1 MQPDTHPDDLVR
13 RIVEAALFAA
23 SQPQSLAQLVA
34 LFPEDAPAPAESI
47 EKALDALREE
57 SPRRGVE
64 LVEVAS
70 GFRFQVRS
78 EVQPWVARLW
88 AERQTRYSR
97 ALLETL
103 ALIAYRQ
110 PITRGEIEQIRGVA
124 VSTQIIRTLE
134 EREWIRVVGHRDVPG
149 KPALFGTTRG
159 FLDYFGLKS
168 LDQLPPLTELHD
180 IPDLEPQLALEPITA
195 SAPALQGLEPSAPL
209 LINAELDVQ
218 DEAGS
223 VDGDDAFDEAAGA
236 DDADDASADDEG
248 FDTDDDPAAYDELI
262 AVDGQ
267 AIEEEST
274 GADAPATDEDAA
286 RVAVPASDAALQ
298 PEPNDADDGDANDP
312 SDDATRASSEQTT

>member
-1 MQPDTHPDDLVR
+1 MPPDTHPDELVR

-57 SPRRGVE
+57 SSRRGVE

-78 EVQPWVARLW
+78 EVQPWVVRLW

-110 PITRGEIEQIRGVA
+110 PITRGEIEQIRGVG

-180 IPDLEPQLALEPITA
+180 IPDLEPQLALEPIAATA
-195 SAPALQGLEPSAPL
+195 PSLAGLEPSAPL
-209 LINAELDVQ
+209 LLHAEIDGH

-223 VDGDDAFDEAAGA
+223 IDGDIAFDDAAGG
-236 DDADDASADDEG
+236 DDTNASPADDEG
-248 FDTDDDPAAYDELI
+248 FDTDDDPAAYDELV
-262 AVDGQ
+262 AVDSQ
-267 AIEEEST
+267 TMEQESP
-274 GADAPATDEDAA
+274 GADAPPTADDAP
-286 RVAVPASDAALQ
+286 RVAVPASDDAMY
-298 PEPNDADDGDANDP
+298 EPNDADDGDANDP
-312 SDDATRASSEQTT
+312 SDDATRASSEQTS